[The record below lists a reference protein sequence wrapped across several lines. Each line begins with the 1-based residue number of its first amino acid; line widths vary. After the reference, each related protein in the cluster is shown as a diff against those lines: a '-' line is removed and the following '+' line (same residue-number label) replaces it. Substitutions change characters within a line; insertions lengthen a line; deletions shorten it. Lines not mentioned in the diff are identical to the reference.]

1 MPDTAVNPLVETI
14 TEQLKTL
21 SVEDLQTIQDFVDYL
36 VWKHQPAEAPSAVK
50 KSAEALAI
58 ERIPDL
64 DDPTKWITVIDEGDE
79 VDEVEL
85 DSAYERLR
93 TQGFEI
99 EIPDQKP

>member
-1 MPDTAVNPLVETI
+1 MPDTAVNPLVENI
-14 TEQLKTL
+14 TAQLQTL

-36 VWKHQPAEAPSAVK
+36 VWKHRSVEEPAPK

-79 VDEVEL
+79 VDEESL
-85 DSAYERLR
+85 NQWLQSRGYQD
-93 TQGFEI
+93 
-99 EIPDQKP
+99 